1 MVFRR
6 LFGFEVLPAV
16 LIANVQRVAVEFA
29 VTAGRIAESANA
41 KSRAVCAALRTRYDV
56 VLVRG
61 WPTAKHAI
69 RRVNR
74 WR

>member
-1 MVFRR
+1 M
-6 LFGFEVLPAV
+6 PAV
-16 LIANVQRVAVEFA
+16 LIANMQRVAVEFA
-29 VTAGRIAESANA
+29 VTAGRVAEPANA
-41 KSRAVCAALRTRYDV
+41 KSRAVCAALRTWYDV
-56 VLVRG
+56 MVVGG